1 MGSTPAL
8 KLVRAIDSGGMRTA
22 HVCVDGWIL
31 GGFVPVNSLPESPM
45 HLDPQRQ
52 RDVLRAQLHHQRLEI
67 LIAEPY

>member
-45 HLDPQRQ
+45 QAGDFEKSRFANP
-52 RDVLRAQLHHQRLEI
+52 
-67 LIAEPY
+67 